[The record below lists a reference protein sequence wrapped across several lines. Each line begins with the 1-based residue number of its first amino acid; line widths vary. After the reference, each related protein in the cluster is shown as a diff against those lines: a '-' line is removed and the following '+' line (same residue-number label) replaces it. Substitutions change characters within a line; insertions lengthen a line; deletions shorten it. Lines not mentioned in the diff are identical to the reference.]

1 MGGGAGM
8 VRIERDYNGKQRE
21 RERERERERA
31 GERRRFSLL

>member
-21 RERERERERA
+21 RERERERA